1 MLTFFG
7 ILFLLLVINIIL
19 LLLSTKSAKTLDK

>member
-7 ILFLLLVINIIL
+7 ILFILLVINIIL
-19 LLLSTKSAKTLDK
+19 LFLSTRRAKTLDK

>member
-7 ILFLLLVINIIL
+7 ILFILLIVNIIL
-19 LLLSTKSAKTLDK
+19 LAVSLFSANSSR